1 MQSQSYAQINK
12 QLSAEEELH
21 KQDHEDTEATL
32 DAEDNLDIDVQ
43 ELDTV
48 RKDVKTT
55 FLETKALDET
65 ELVEKFIK
73 GGGKGGQKINKTSN
87 CVWLKHIPTGL
98 EVKCQKTRS
107 LPQNRSAARKIMKEK
122 LMMLF
127 FPQESTTLKRQHKIR
142 RRKQRQRRRYH
153 AKDQPAPES
162 ASSPSSPAPPP
173 PSSTIFPPLPPP
185 PHSASTKKKTV

>member
-87 CVWLKHIPTGL
+87 CVWLKHVRAL
-98 EVKCQKTRS
+98 
-107 LPQNRSAARKIMKEK
+107 LPMRKYLFLNIFFTIHDTLTPARFLRGSK
-122 LMMLF
+122 
-127 FPQESTTLKRQHKIR
+127 
-142 RRKQRQRRRYH
+142 
-153 AKDQPAPES
+153 
-162 ASSPSSPAPPP
+162 
-173 PSSTIFPPLPPP
+173 
-185 PHSASTKKKTV
+185 